1 MLEVSVTEASQSSGE
16 ENDPGANSVTQT
28 VLQTSLIFVT
38 MNNFSLGTENGV
50 HGFMKFLLVIVE
62 EANAETVYGKVSHFL
77 PQQQKIVLTGPEGS
91 SHSFV
96 VYRIVLWLYVS
107 P

>member
-28 VLQTSLIFVT
+28 VLQTPLIFVT

-50 HGFMKFLLVIVE
+50 RGFMEFFLVIVE
-62 EANAETVYGKVSHFL
+62 ESNAERVVNEKDSHFL
-77 PQQQKIVLTGPEGS
+77 PEQQKIVLTGPEGS

-96 VYRIVLWLYVS
+96 CGL
-107 P
+107 